1 MINEYNYEVLSREE
15 LERNFKLMKDNNIEV
30 REAIILHNIKLVFYR
45 YYKRFSNTN
54 MNMEDIVAY
63 GMIGLIKAVDTFRLD
78 KKCTF
83 TTYAS
88 KCIDNEIL
96 MYIRR
101 ESYRY
106 VSLDELIG
114 DDDLTLNDLII
125 DPSINI
131 EGDYMDKEEIKDING
146 VINLLNSKDKCLFN
160 LYFRDGY
167 SQIEISNILGV
178 SQSYISRRIKMLVDK
193 LEELLYQKNII
204 CKGGDC
210 MGGENMTGKEI
221 VNLIRELRAKG
232 MSDTE
237 ILDLIEF
244 IETHDPKEIQKPE
257 TK

>member
-30 REAIILHNIKLVFYR
+30 RETIILHNIKLVFYR

-160 LYFRDGY
+160 LYFRHGY
-167 SQIEISNILGV
+167 SQIEISNILGL

-204 CKGGDC
+204 VKSKVKTKSIGY
-210 MGGENMTGKEI
+210 NKKI
-221 VNLIRELRAKG
+221 V
-232 MSDTE
+232 M
-237 ILDLIEF
+237 
-244 IETHDPKEIQKPE
+244 
-257 TK
+257 

>member
-1 MINEYNYEVLSREE
+1 MINKYNYEVLSREE

-30 REAIILHNIKLVFYR
+30 RETIILHNIKLVFYR

-167 SQIEISNILGV
+167 SQIEISNILGL

-204 CKGGDC
+204 VKSKVKIKSIGY
-210 MGGENMTGKEI
+210 NKKI
-221 VNLIRELRAKG
+221 V
-232 MSDTE
+232 M
-237 ILDLIEF
+237 
-244 IETHDPKEIQKPE
+244 
-257 TK
+257 

>member
-1 MINEYNYEVLSREE
+1 
-15 LERNFKLMKDNNIEV
+15 
-30 REAIILHNIKLVFYR
+30 
-45 YYKRFSNTN
+45 
-54 MNMEDIVAY
+54 
-63 GMIGLIKAVDTFRLD
+63 
-78 KKCTF
+78 
-83 TTYAS
+83 
-88 KCIDNEIL
+88 

-167 SQIEISNILGV
+167 SQIEISNILGL
-178 SQSYISRRIKMLVDK
+178 SQSYISRRIKLLVDK

-204 CKGGDC
+204 VKSKVKTKSIGY
-210 MGGENMTGKEI
+210 NKKI
-221 VNLIRELRAKG
+221 V
-232 MSDTE
+232 M
-237 ILDLIEF
+237 
-244 IETHDPKEIQKPE
+244 
-257 TK
+257 